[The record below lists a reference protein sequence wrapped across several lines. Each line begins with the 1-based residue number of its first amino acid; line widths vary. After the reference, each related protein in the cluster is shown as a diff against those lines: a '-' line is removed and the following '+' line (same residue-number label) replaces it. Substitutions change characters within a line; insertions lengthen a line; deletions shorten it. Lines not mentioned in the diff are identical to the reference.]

1 MSVTICQRFQG
12 NSPHEEFLES
22 CTDNH
27 KAKSR
32 GLVLVFLFFFFSGT
46 PEKSCSSIP
55 ECSLLGKENLTDK
68 AKERAKA
75 VLSQD
80 FPGGPVVK
88 TLSSNARACEFD
100 PWLGSYDPT
109 CLTVK
114 KPKHKTKAIW

>member
-12 NSPHEEFLES
+12 NSPHVEFLES

-32 GLVLVFLFFFFSGT
+32 RLVLVFLFFSGT
-46 PEKSCSSIP
+46 PEKSRSSIP
-55 ECSLLGKENLTDK
+55 ERSLLGKENLTDK

-88 TLSSNARACEFD
+88 TLSSDARACEFN

-114 KPKHKTKAIW
+114 KPKHETKTIW